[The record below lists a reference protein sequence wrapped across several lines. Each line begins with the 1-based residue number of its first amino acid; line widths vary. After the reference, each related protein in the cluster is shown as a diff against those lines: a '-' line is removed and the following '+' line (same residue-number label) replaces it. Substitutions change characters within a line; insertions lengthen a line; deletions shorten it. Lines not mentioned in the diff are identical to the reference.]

1 MTTKLVG
8 RDAELEVLAGLIARA
23 GAGGSAIV
31 VTGEPGIGKS
41 ALLAEAEAE
50 ARAAG
55 CRVLAA
61 TGVESEAQ
69 LPFAGLHQLLRPLLR
84 AAREQLRPAH
94 RRALLAAFG
103 LEDGPPPEPFLIA
116 LAAVSLLAAA
126 GAERPVAVLADDVQ
140 WLDPQS
146 LEVLTFVA
154 RRAAAHPFVIIGATR
169 TGHPSPFTAAGLPT
183 LEVGGVDEAA
193 ADQILLVT
201 AGVRSAADRQ
211 RIRRE
216 ARGNPLAL
224 LELPGAWT
232 GAAADWQP
240 PTLSARL
247 ERAFAGRLA
256 ELPPRTRDAVL
267 VAAADPA
274 GGQRDR
280 RPSQRLS
287 QMTEAPG
294 RPRRTASVQDTEPRA
309 IGGQRP

>member
-1 MTTKLVG
+1 MTTTKLVG

-23 GAGGSAIV
+23 GSGGSAIV

-41 ALLAEAEAE
+41 ALLAEAEAQ

-55 CRVLAA
+55 YRVLTA

-69 LPFAGLHQLLRPLLR
+69 LPFAGLHQLLRPVMR
-84 AAREQLRPAH
+84 PVTGPVTGAARQQLRPAH

-103 LEDGPPPEPFLIA
+103 LADGPPPEPFLIA

-146 LEVLTFVA
+146 LEVLTFIA
-154 RRAAAHPFVIIGATR
+154 RRAASHPFVIIGATR
-169 TGHPSPFTAAGLPT
+169 TGHPSPFTAAGLPA
-183 LEVGGVDEAA
+183 LEISGVDEEA

-216 ARGNPLAL
+216 ARHA
-224 LELPGAWT
+224 T
-232 GAAADWQP
+232 
-240 PTLSARL
+240 T
-247 ERAFAGRLA
+247 
-256 ELPPRTRDAVL
+256 
-267 VAAADPA
+267 
-274 GGQRDR
+274 
-280 RPSQRLS
+280 RPSSTRCR
-287 QMTEAPG
+287 PG
-294 RPRRTASVQDTEPRA
+294 RS
-309 IGGQRP
+309 